1 MFLDFEKAFD
11 SVNHEFME
19 RMLVAHGLPSEFV
32 RWIML
37 AFTRTQA
44 SCIINGKRG
53 RFFDLPGGGR
63 QGDNLYPLIFAI
75 VMQALNAL
83 IHSKGITGITQADK
97 LILKLKQYAD
107 DSTLFG
113 SSREDYLK
121 IRAALQTFCDASGMR
136 INWDLTTPRSKNG
149 PNSSFESIIRLHK
162 TPNDTNHE
170 NTGTQS
176 L

>member
-32 RWIML
+32 RWVML

-83 IHSKGITGITQADK
+83 ISSKDITGIKQADS
-97 LILKLKQYAD
+97 LILRLKQYAD

-113 SSREDYLK
+113 STREDYLE
-121 IRAALQTFCDASGMR
+121 IRAALETFCDASR
-136 INWDLTTPRSKNG
+136 RRL
-149 PNSSFESIIRLHK
+149 ESGRAH
-162 TPNDTNHE
+162 
-170 NTGTQS
+170 
-176 L
+176 